1 MTPDAGPTAAP
12 DALRQETGM
21 QKMTPDNGS
30 GPRPQVSFV
39 VPAYNEERLL
49 PACLAAIRA
58 EIERTG
64 CTAEVIVVNN
74 ASTDATAD
82 LAAAT
87 PGVAVVDQPVKGLV
101 QARSAGFRIS
111 RGLLIANI
119 DADTLIP
126 EGWLARVLQA
136 FEQNPKLVCLSGPYD
151 YYDVPIHIRAFAR
164 TFYLVGY
171 ATYAFNK
178 HVMGVGAMVQGGNFV
193 LVRDVMERLGGYS
206 NAFTFYGEDTDVARR
221 MSKVGDVVFT
231 FKLMAKSSGRR
242 LRGDGL
248 VMTGFR
254 YSANYLWATYFRK
267 PFTTAWNDYR

>member
-1 MTPDAGPTAAP
+1 MTPDAGPAANP
-12 DALRQETGM
+12 AAIQQETGM
-21 QKMTPDNGS
+21 QRLMPEAGS

-82 LAAAT
+82 IAAAT
-87 PGVAVVDQPVKGLV
+87 PGVIVVDQPVKGLV
-101 QARSAGFRIS
+101 QARSAGFRAS

-136 FEQNPKLVCLSGPYD
+136 FEQNRRLVCFSGPYD
-151 YYDVPIHIRAFAR
+151 YYDVPMHIRAFAR

-193 LVRDVMERLGGYS
+193 FVRDVMERIGGYS
-206 NAFTFYGEDTDVARR
+206 NAFTFYGEDTDIARR
-221 MSKVGDVVFT
+221 MSRVGDVVFT

-242 LRGDGL
+242 LLGDGL
-248 VMTGFR
+248 VMTGIR
-254 YSANYLWATYFRK
+254 YSTNYLWAKFFRK
-267 PFTTAWNDYR
+267 PFTTAWSD